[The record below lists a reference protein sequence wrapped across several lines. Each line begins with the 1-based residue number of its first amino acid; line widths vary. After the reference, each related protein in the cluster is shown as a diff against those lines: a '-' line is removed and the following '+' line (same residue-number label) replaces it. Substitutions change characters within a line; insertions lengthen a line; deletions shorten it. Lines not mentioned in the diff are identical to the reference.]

1 MFIHIDQKY
10 CLITAIQE
18 DQQII
23 MYYYD
28 YSASDYPICFTSY
41 QSSVLIYKLI
51 YLYDDLNTL
60 SIVHLLYLAQEL
72 YKAELSLYFKQIYIQ
87 D

>member
-1 MFIHIDQKY
+1 
-10 CLITAIQE
+10 
-18 DQQII
+18 

-28 YSASDYPICFTSY
+28 DSISGYPVCFTSY
-41 QSSVLIYKLI
+41 QSVSIYKLL
-51 YLYDDLNTL
+51 YLYNDFSNL
-60 SIVHLLYLAQEL
+60 SITHLLYIAKEL